1 MNKKI
6 LVTVTLMLAITM
18 LATPLV
24 AAKPGAEKNNEDFL
38 YFKLV
43 PTGEAGAAEAA
54 EKMWRTPPG
63 ATEDD
68 FKTSHVRGGVW
79 ISGPDLTLWVGDA
92 VYPADDA
99 LVTME
104 YAATFNADTVRTEEG
119 LTTKVRVHD
128 TITIYY
134 DGVEL
139 GTLEL
144 FIKSVGSPSG
154 YSGTV
159 VGHGT
164 GAFEDVKISAIDTV
178 YPISFDPLVLEF
190 ARVGT
195 IKGWPGL
202 P

>member
-6 LVTVTLMLAITM
+6 LVSITLLLAIVM
-18 LATPLV
+18 LVTPLV
-24 AAKPGAEKNNEDFL
+24 AAKPGAQKTNEKFL

-43 PTGEAGAAEAA
+43 PTGETGEA
-54 EKMWRTPPG
+54 EKMWRTPPS
-63 ATEDD
+63 ATAED
-68 FKTSHVRGGVW
+68 FKTSHTRGGVW
-79 ISGPDLTLWVGDA
+79 IPGPDLTLWVDDA
-92 VYPADDA
+92 VYPADDP

-104 YAATFNADTVRTEEG
+104 YAATYDSDTVRTEEG
-119 LTTKVRVHD
+119 LTTQVRVHD
-128 TITIYY
+128 TITISY
-134 DGVEL
+134 DGVVL

-144 FIKSVGSPSG
+144 YIKSVGSPSG

-178 YPISFDPLVLEF
+178 YPIAFDPVVLEF
-190 ARVGT
+190 ARIGT

-202 P
+202 SPA